1 VTERLYY
8 RDAMLLAFDAMVV
21 EQVGDPRHV
30 VLDRTAF
37 YPTSGGQPHDTGTL
51 GGVRV
56 VDVIDDEARI
66 VHVLD
71 ADLAPGPVHGAVDA
85 GRRRDHMQQ
94 HTAQHLLS
102 ALAADRLR
110 WETTSV
116 HFGPE
121 RSTIEFATAAVT
133 DRQLAELQQW
143 ANDAVAGARP
153 LAITFED
160 AEAAARSG
168 LRKASGRV
176 GQIRVVT
183 IEGIDRSACGGTHV
197 TRTSEIGAV
206 LLLDTEKIRGHVRV
220 AFVAGDRA
228 LSHAATSDAFL
239 GTLARAAGCAVNQLD
254 AIVPARLLEIKALRD
269 RIGLLEGEVA
279 AARLHAIYRAAQPGG
294 DGIRRL
300 TITAAADESALV
312 RAMAQGV
319 ASLERATLVA
329 IAAEPP
335 TIWFATSADSGVD
348 AGARLKPALAA
359 VSGRG
364 GGAPRLAQGTAPTR
378 EALDQVCVAISAG

>member
-1 VTERLYY
+1 MTERLYY
-8 RDAMLLAFDAMVV
+8 RDATLLQFDATLV

-37 YPTSGGQPHDTGTL
+37 YPTSGGQPHDTGVL

-56 VDVIDDEARI
+56 IDVIDDGARV
-66 VHVLD
+66 VHVVD
-71 ADLAPGPVHGAVDA
+71 ADLAPGPVQGAVDA
-85 GRRRDHMQQ
+85 ARRRDHMQQ

-121 RSTIEFATAAVT
+121 RSTIEFATPAAT
-133 DRQLAELQQW
+133 DRQLAELQRW
-143 ANDAVAGARP
+143 ANDAVSDARP
-153 LAITFED
+153 LAVTLED
-160 AEAAARSG
+160 ADAAARRG
-168 LRKASGRV
+168 LRKPSERAGE
-176 GQIRVVT
+176 IRVVT

-197 TRTSEIGAV
+197 ARTSEIGAV

-228 LSHAATSDAFL
+228 LSHARRGDELLAA
-239 GTLARAAGCAVNQLD
+239 LARTAGCAVNQLD
-254 AIVPARLLEIKALRD
+254 AFVPARLAEIRLLRD
-269 RIGLLEGEVA
+269 RLGTLESEVA
-279 AARLHAIYRAAQPGG
+279 AARLQALYHAAQPGA
-294 DGIRRL
+294 DGVRRL
-300 TITAAADESALV
+300 VVTVAADETTLV

-319 ASLERATLVA
+319 ANLEHATLVA

-335 TIWFATSADSGVD
+335 TIWFATSADSGID

-359 VSGRG
+359 VGGRG
-364 GGAPRLAQGTAPTR
+364 GGAPRLAQGTAATR
-378 EALDQVCVAISAG
+378 DALEQVGVAIASA